1 MAASENL
8 VRKVPFSLEAEQS
21 VLGAILIDPDTLGEI
36 ATMITTDDFYLDTH
50 KEIFTAMQR
59 LFLQSKDID
68 AIMLVEELV
77 REGVYEIDKAKTY
90 IRTLADIVPST
101 GNIKEYAQIVKDKS
115 LLRSLIE
122 VCGKITESAYNA
134 QEDVTFILDNA
145 GAQIFALS
153 QHQQQEDFAHIRD
166 VIVETYAHLKALSEN
181 AEETKGVETG
191 FSALDN
197 VLVGMGKGDLV
208 LIGARPGMG
217 KTSFA
222 LNIASNVARKTRREV
237 CIFSLEMSKQQL
249 VERMLSSEAMV
260 ESGKLRSGALSKEDW
275 DKLAGAA
282 EYLAACD
289 IYIDDTSGITVT
301 GMKSKL
307 RKKKNLG
314 LVVVDYL
321 QLMQS
326 DKKIDNRVLE
336 VGDIS
341 RNMKLMAKDL
351 GVPIICCAQLSRGP
365 EGRTSKKPMLS
376 DLRDSGAIEQD
387 ADAVLFLYREMYYD
401 DGTGKTPADENTA
414 EVIVAKNRHGST
426 DNGIKMGW
434 YGQFTKFTSIDPRDE
449 PSQ

>member
-1 MAASENL
+1 MAASDNL
-8 VRKVPFSLEAEQS
+8 VRKLPFSLEAEQS
-21 VLGAILIDPDTLGEI
+21 VLGSILIDPEKISDI
-36 ATMITTDDFYLDTH
+36 ATLISTEDFYLEEH
-50 KEIFTAMQR
+50 REIFAAMQK

-68 AIMLVEELV
+68 SVMLSEELV
-77 REGVYEIDKAKTY
+77 REGVYDIEKSKSY
-90 IRTLADIVPST
+90 IRTLAEIVPTAS
-101 GNIKEYAQIVKDKS
+101 NVKEYAAIVKDKS
-115 LLRSLIE
+115 LLRALIG
-122 VCGKITESAYNA
+122 VCSDITESAYAA
-134 QEDVTFILDNA
+134 QEEVSYIIDNA
-145 GAQIFALS
+145 GGQIYSLAQTK
-153 QHQQQEDFAHIRD
+153 QQVDFSHIRD

-181 AEETKGVETG
+181 SEEIKGIETG
-191 FSALDN
+191 FSGLDN

-222 LNIASNVARKTRREV
+222 LNIASNVARKTGRQV

-275 DKLAGAA
+275 DKLARAS
-282 EYLAACD
+282 EYLAACE
-289 IYIDDTSGITVT
+289 IYIDDTSGITIT
-301 GMKSKL
+301 GMKAKL
-307 RKKKNLG
+307 RKMKNLG

-351 GVPIICCAQLSRGP
+351 GVPVVCCAQLSRGP
-365 EGRTSKKPMLS
+365 ESRTSKKPMLS

-387 ADAVLFLYREMYYD
+387 ADVVLFLYREMYYD
-401 DGTGKTPADENTA
+401 DGTGKTPADENVA
-414 EVIVAKNRHGST
+414 EVIVAKNRHGGT

-434 YGQFTKFTSIDPRDE
+434 YGQFTKFSTIEQRE
-449 PSQ
+449 ET

>member
-1 MAASENL
+1 MAASDNL
-8 VRKVPFSLEAEQS
+8 VRKLPFSLEAEQS
-21 VLGAILIDPDTLGEI
+21 VLGAILIDPEKISEI
-36 ATMITTDDFYLDTH
+36 ATMVSTDDFYLEDH
-50 KEIFTAMQR
+50 REIFAAMQK

-68 AIMLVEELV
+68 SVMLSEELV
-77 REGVYEIDKAKTY
+77 REGVYDIEKSKSY
-90 IRTLADIVPST
+90 IRTLAEIVPSSA
-101 GNIKEYAQIVKDKS
+101 NIKEYAAIVKDKS
-115 LLRSLIE
+115 LLRALIN
-122 VCGKITESAYNA
+122 VCSDITESAYAA
-134 QEDVTFILDNA
+134 QDDVSYIIDNA
-145 GAQIFALS
+145 GGQIFSLA
-153 QHQQQEDFAHIRD
+153 QTKQQVDFSHIRD

-181 AEETKGVETG
+181 SEEIKGIETG
-191 FSALDN
+191 FSGLDN

-222 LNIASNVARKTRREV
+222 LNIASNVARKTGRQV

-260 ESGKLRSGALSKEDW
+260 ESSKLRSGTLSKDDW
-275 DKLAGAA
+275 DRLARAS
-282 EYLAACD
+282 EYLAACE
-289 IYIDDTSGITVT
+289 IYIDDTSGITIT
-301 GMKSKL
+301 GMKAKL
-307 RKKKNLG
+307 RKMKNLG
-314 LVVVDYL
+314 LIVVDYL

-326 DKKIDNRVLE
+326 DRKIDNRVLE

-365 EGRTSKKPMLS
+365 ESRTSKKPMLS

-387 ADAVLFLYREMYYD
+387 ADVVLFLYREMYYD
-401 DGTGKTPADENTA
+401 DGTGKTPADENIA

-434 YGQFTKFTSIDPRDE
+434 FGQFTKFSTIEQRE
-449 PSQ
+449 ET